1 MLKITLEN
9 GSAYEVLSDTACY
22 PSMIYHDAQLS

>member
-22 PSMIYHDAQLS
+22 PSMCRRTQ